1 MSFTSSS
8 SNGQAN
14 GKKARLEARIS
25 QEQKEL
31 VLEAARITG
40 CSLTDFV
47 VNTVV
52 EAAKQTLQQQ
62 QIVELSEKDR
72 LFFVENLLNPSPPSE
87 KLQASAQRY
96 RQQSKKIDAISR

>member
-1 MSFTSSS
+1 MSYTNSSG
-8 SNGQAN
+8 NGQAK

-40 CSLTDFV
+40 RSLTDFI

-62 QIVELSEKDR
+62 QILELSEKDR
-72 LFFVENLLNPSPPSE
+72 LFFVENLLNSPAPSE
-87 KLQASAQRY
+87 KLQASAQSY
-96 RQQSKKIDAISR
+96 RKRMGK

>member
-1 MSFTSSS
+1 MSSTTSS
-8 SNGQAN
+8 SNGQEK

-40 CSLTDFV
+40 RSLTDFV

-62 QIVELSEKDR
+62 KILELSEKDR
-72 LFFVENLLNPSPPSE
+72 LFFVETLLNPSPPSE

-96 RQQSKKIDAISR
+96 RQRIEK

>member
-1 MSFTSSS
+1 MSSTTSSNS
-8 SNGQAN
+8 GQAN

-40 CSLTDFV
+40 RSLTDFV

-52 EAAKQTLQQQ
+52 EAAKQTLQRQR
-62 QIVELSEKDR
+62 ILELSEKDR
-72 LFFVENLLNPSPPSE
+72 VFFVEHLLNPSPPSE

-96 RQQSKKIDAISR
+96 RQRMEK

>member
-1 MSFTSSS
+1 MSDTNSSG
-8 SNGQAN
+8 NGQAK

-40 CSLTDFV
+40 RSLTDFV

-62 QIVELSEKDR
+62 QILELSEKDR

-87 KLQASAQRY
+87 KLQASAQSY
-96 RQQSKKIDAISR
+96 RKRMGK